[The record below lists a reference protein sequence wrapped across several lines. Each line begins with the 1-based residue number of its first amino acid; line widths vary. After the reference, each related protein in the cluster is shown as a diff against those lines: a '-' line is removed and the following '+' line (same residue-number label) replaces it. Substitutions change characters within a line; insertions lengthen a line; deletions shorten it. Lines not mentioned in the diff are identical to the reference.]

1 MIRNLV
7 AAEGVNMRQTLYVSF
22 GITAAWPSHVAVAG
36 DEGLQGQF
44 SFYRPIVR
52 FGQLKIERVLH
63 PWRLDGHWDHFSTV
77 KRMSLPQKMPTNRN
91 SPRPMVLLMLAVRPR
106 WSWSRRRWCPLA
118 ASVINARNPHWA
130 HNSKVSHHNTAFAR
144 CAVLFTCFRGGKIP
158 RLGVAMSGLTLL
170 SNRAGV
176 VFYFSGFVT
185 FIPSNFGADS
195 RNFDKI
201 SWSHASVRISNFR
214 NRLTSSDS
222 EQAMLLHLQSVC
234 TLVLC
239 DSTKLQNNLM
249 AIHVKCEFVKSARQ
263 KYCASKIISSFS
275 PLAAFLQK
283 SAQGKM
289 LQMNNLC

>member
-36 DEGLQGQF
+36 DEGLQGQC

-118 ASVINARNPHWA
+118 ASVINARNPHWT
-130 HNSKVSHHNTAFAR
+130 HNSKVSLHNTAATRCVQCSQIRNEEIPTRKAQIPTIIPNFWKFASSIWEFWEFSKNSR
-144 CAVLFTCFRGGKIP
+144 NWTESNENFDIKDCN
-158 RLGVAMSGLTLL
+158 LL
-170 SNRAGV
+170 S
-176 VFYFSGFVT
+176 FTVT
-185 FIPSNFGADS
+185 KHPIKKFPLT
-195 RNFDKI
+195 I
-201 SWSHASVRISNFR
+201 S
-214 NRLTSSDS
+214 
-222 EQAMLLHLQSVC
+222 
-234 TLVLC
+234 
-239 DSTKLQNNLM
+239 
-249 AIHVKCEFVKSARQ
+249 
-263 KYCASKIISSFS
+263 
-275 PLAAFLQK
+275 
-283 SAQGKM
+283 
-289 LQMNNLC
+289 